1 MKLNNA
7 AMNKNTDVIAAYI
20 RPKWHLFSKNRVK
33 GYNNMD
39 MSSAKVSGIKIPEA
53 SLRIINTSTR
63 ATNVS
68 DNFA

>member
-39 MSSAKVSGIKIPEA
+39 MSSAKVSGMKMLAASFMIMKI
-53 SLRIINTSTR
+53 STS
-63 ATNVS
+63 ANSVS
-68 DNFA
+68 DNLA